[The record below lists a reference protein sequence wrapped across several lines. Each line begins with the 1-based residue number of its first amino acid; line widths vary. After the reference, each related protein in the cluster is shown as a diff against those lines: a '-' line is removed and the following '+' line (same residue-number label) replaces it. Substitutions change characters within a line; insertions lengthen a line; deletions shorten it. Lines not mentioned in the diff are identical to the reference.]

1 MKKIRDSY
9 LFNKF
14 NQVSF
19 GKQIMGYYIILFII
33 TVGICVSTYFYIMR
47 TNISESENAT
57 LDFNLRDIEINFE
70 ALLSRTN
77 EYSKIIGFSENVQ
90 NVLRRAGSGDSSYL
104 SIDTS
109 SIQLV
114 TGSTF
119 IASAYVFDNY
129 GNMYIAANEYVRTP
143 TSKNVKEASWYQ
155 EALDAKGGYIL
166 KRNAGNFLKGQL
178 TEENYISYIRVVNDV
193 NTIKPIGV
201 VILNIPLTEFGKIC
215 RFAQTEHDMDV
226 MLLDEKQVPVME
238 TFDAGK
244 YSTEEIAAVSEQIKE
259 DAENPYAVIKEQEG
273 KHTIFNRSNKYKVSA
288 MTLEENG
295 WTVIGI
301 LPRAKSGEEAR
312 GFTMLT
318 VLMLIING
326 AFLCAGAVFI
336 TRFLSLPIDRMLA
349 SMKKVENKEFEEI
362 ETIPA
367 NAEMN
372 QLQKGYNLMICE
384 VNALFRQVVKEQK
397 LKRKYE
403 LEVLHAQIKP
413 HFLYNTFDSIGAL
426 ALMDRSQDV
435 FIMMQALGTYY
446 RTSLHKGQEI
456 ITIDEEFKI
465 VYNYLIIQKY
475 RYEDVFEVSYDL
487 EESVKQCRTLK
498 LVLQPFVENAIYHGL
513 KTTADGG
520 NIVVSARDIGEY
532 VLLGVEDDGAGMS
545 QDRLDEVI
553 KGKESQA
560 GKSFGVHGTIERIH
574 LFYDRDDLVTIESAE
589 GKGTKVT
596 IRIPKNTEG

>member
-1 MKKIRDSY
+1 MKNIRNSF
-9 LFNKF
+9 LLNKF

-33 TVGICVSTYFYIMR
+33 TVSVCASAYFYIMR
-47 TNISESENAT
+47 TNISESENTT

-90 NVLRRAGSGDSSYL
+90 NVLRSAGLGDSSYL

-119 IASAYVFDNY
+119 IASAYVFDNC

-178 TEENYISYIRVVNDV
+178 TEDNYISFIRVINDI

-201 VILNIPLTEFGKIC
+201 VILNIPLTEISKIC

-226 MLLDEKQVPVME
+226 MLLDENRVPVME
-238 TFDAGK
+238 SFDEDK
-244 YSTEEIAAVSEQIKE
+244 YSAAEIIEDSLKAAE
-259 DAENPYAVIKEQEG
+259 DVDDPYAVMKERG
-273 KHTIFNRSNKYKVSA
+273 KNYKLSV
-288 MTLEENG
+288 MTLEENA
-295 WTVIGI
+295 WSVIGI

-312 GFTMLT
+312 GFTVLTIVML
-318 VLMLIING
+318 VING
-326 AFLCAGAVFI
+326 AFLCAGALVI
-336 TRFLSLPIDRMLA
+336 TRFLAMPIAKMLA
-349 SMKKVENKEFEEI
+349 SMKKVERKEFEEI

-372 QLQKGYNLMICE
+372 QLQKGYNMMIRE
-384 VNALFRQVVKEQK
+384 VNALFKQVVKEQK

-435 FIMMQALGTYY
+435 FVMMQALGTYY
-446 RTSLHKGQEI
+446 RTSLHKGQEV
-456 ITIDEEFKI
+456 ITVDEEFKI

-487 EESVKQCRTLK
+487 EESVKQCKTLK

-513 KTTADGG
+513 KTIADGG
-520 NIVVSARDIGEY
+520 NIVVSGHDAGDY
-532 VLLGVEDDGAGMS
+532 VLLQVEDDGAGMTRE
-545 QDRLDEVI
+545 RLDEVI
-553 KGKESQA
+553 EGRESQA
-560 GKSFGVHGTIERIH
+560 GKSFGVYGTIERIH
-574 LFYDRDDLVTIESAE
+574 LFYDRDDLVTIESVK
-589 GKGTKVT
+589 GKGTKVM
-596 IRIPKNTEG
+596 IRIPKNSEQ